1 MVYDNNPL
9 AGGQPS
15 RTHAQKKPIWAV
27 VLIAVVLVGLTV
39 AVGIYKA
46 NQNTPTPAPPAPPA
60 TTTSPSPTTAP
71 STATPPTASASA
83 SSDTEDSPPNPLY
96 DVLTFL
102 NWPVTS
108 SDPDT
113 RQYES
118 NAQSAFRSY
127 ATSLML
133 YLATQDV
140 DFTSLTD
147 PMYGEWTT
155 DTSGYFTFSGQGFY
169 WYENESVQDDNY
181 YHGAYLSY
189 PGCQLN
195 SGFSLDQAGAPC
207 YSIFLRYTETK
218 TDGDLN
224 DDTYYGMF
232 MVTQADPDS
241 LYLNNQRTAESTML
255 YRA

>member
-1 MVYDNNPL
+1 MAYDNNPQVS
-9 AGGQPS
+9 GGQQSPAS
-15 RTHAQKKPIWAV
+15 AKKPIWAV
-27 VLIAVVLVGLTV
+27 VLIVVILVGLTV

-46 NQNTPTPAPPAPPA
+46 NQNTPIPAPPAPA
-60 TTTSPSPTTAP
+60 TTTSPVPTAELT
-71 STATPPTASASA
+71 TPAPTASASA
-83 SSDTEDSPPNPLY
+83 VTGASPPNPLY

-108 SDPDT
+108 SDPDI

-118 NAQSAFRSY
+118 DAQSAFKRY

-155 DTSGYFTFSGQGFY
+155 DTSGYFTFSSQGFY
-169 WYENESVQDDNY
+169 WYEDESVQDDNY

-207 YSIFLRYTETK
+207 YSVFLRYTETK
-218 TDGDLN
+218 TDGNLN
-224 DDTYYGMF
+224 DDIYYGVF
-232 MVTQADPDS
+232 MVTQIDPDS